1 MAERWFSHDR
11 LRRSAKVLRAA
22 FIAYWLALTAL
33 LLIQS
38 IQATGLVARNAK
50 RLAAWE
56 EVQLVRRPLRRA
68 FADVVSRRHG

>member
-1 MAERWFSHDR
+1 MA
-11 LRRSAKVLRAA
+11 
-22 FIAYWLALTAL
+22 ALIAL

-68 FADVVSRRHG
+68 FADVVSRRYG